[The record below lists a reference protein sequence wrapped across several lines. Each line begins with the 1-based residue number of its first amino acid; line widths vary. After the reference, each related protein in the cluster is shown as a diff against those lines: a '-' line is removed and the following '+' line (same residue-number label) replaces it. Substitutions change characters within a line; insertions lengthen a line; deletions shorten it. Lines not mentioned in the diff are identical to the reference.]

1 MAEEIKNTEVETNE
15 SAEPTLAELQEQIKT
30 LMIENAKLK
39 KASDKASSEAST
51 YKKQLREKQ
60 SEQERF
66 DMEKAE
72 AEAEREEK
80 YKELLRKVSINEFE
94 KNYLGL
100 GYTVD
105 EASRMATAEVDG
117 DADLKFR
124 IMTEVNERQFK
135 EKEAEW
141 LKSRPQAS
149 AGTGSS
155 GYTKEQFDKM
165 TLAEKSK
172 LYRENQTEY
181 NRLKNL

>member
-1 MAEEIKNTEVETNE
+1 MAEEIKNGEVEISKETEV
-15 SAEPTLAELQEQIKT
+15 TLADLQEQIKT

-80 YKELLRKVSINEFE
+80 YKALLRENSINKFE

-100 GYTVD
+100 GYTAD
-105 EASRMATAEVDG
+105 EATRMATAEVDG
-117 DADLKFR
+117 DADMKFK
-124 IMTEVNERQFK
+124 IMTEVNARQFK

-149 AGTGSS
+149 TGSGS
-155 GYTKEQFDKM
+155 NGLTKEQFDKM
-165 TLAEKSK
+165 SLAEKSK
-172 LYRENQTEY
+172 LFRENPDEY
-181 NRLKNL
+181 RSLAHS